1 MSFSWVIA
9 TDDAGRS
16 LVAGGIQQI
25 GQIEVAYGALTHA
38 GRIFAAH
45 SAIGDTGG
53 MPGLHLPPGT
63 LGIKAYGAAIALAG
77 CVTVYGFGDGKD
89 AGRGVM
95 PVS

>member
-1 MSFSWVIA
+1 MQGA
-9 TDDAGRS
+9 D

-25 GQIEVAYGALTHA
+25 GQIEVAYGALAHTR
-38 GRIFAAH
+38 RIFAAH

>member
-1 MSFSWVIA
+1 MQGA
-9 TDDAGRS
+9 D

-89 AGRGVM
+89 AGRDVM

>member
-1 MSFSWVIA
+1 MQGA
-9 TDDAGRS
+9 D

-25 GQIEVAYGALTHA
+25 GQIEVAYGALAHA

-63 LGIKAYGAAIALAG
+63 LGLKPMVLPLPLQAALPSMG
-77 CVTVYGFGDGKD
+77 L
-89 AGRGVM
+89 VM
-95 PVS
+95 AKTPVEV

>member
-1 MSFSWVIA
+1 MQGA
-9 TDDAGRS
+9 D

-53 MPGLHLPPGT
+53 MPGFHLFGT
-63 LGIKAYGAAIALAG
+63 LGIKAYGAHCPCRLRYRLW
-77 CVTVYGFGDGKD
+77 VW
-89 AGRGVM
+89 
-95 PVS
+95 

>member
-1 MSFSWVIA
+1 MQGA
-9 TDDAGRS
+9 D

-53 MPGLHLPPGT
+53 MPGLHPPPA
-63 LGIKAYGAAIALAG
+63 LLALKPMVLIAIAG